1 MLFYCPAFFIQYVN
15 KSYIRDFFG
24 SDEKIRILEKDIN
37 KDYQNGYEICMM
49 IDGDMISNKSDYDI
63 TDLGEYHWITYE
75 GGLEILNGIT
85 PESDYDKVT
94 NINFNVVTWGEI
106 KNNAPNEKPKLK
118 LSKKAYK
125 NNYYG

>member
-1 MLFYCPAFFIQYVN
+1 
-15 KSYIRDFFG
+15 
-24 SDEKIRILEKDIN
+24 DIN

-49 IDGDMISNKSDYDI
+49 IDGDMMDDKSDYDI

-75 GGLEILNGIT
+75 GWVEILNGIT

-125 NNYYG
+125 NNYYSYLKLK